1 MRAAFT
7 YWGTQTFTFQCCI
20 DATTLAGSLSSKIAG
35 RSIPDWAMYLI
46 AIATWLL
53 QFTHY
58 QFTYIVSSQRLM
70 DAPTL
75 QGVINALAQSPG
87 GVTLEMLTP
96 LNVTVSNCPN
106 LP

>member
-1 MRAAFT
+1 M
-7 YWGTQTFTFQCCI
+7 
-20 DATTLAGSLSSKIAG
+20 IAG
-35 RSIPDWAMYLI
+35 GSIPDWAMYLI

-58 QFTYIVSSQRLM
+58 QFTFIFSSQRLM

-75 QGVINALAQSPG
+75 QGVIDALAQSPG
-87 GVTLEMLTP
+87 GVTLAMLTP